1 MFKCFGAGTII
12 HARVATATKTGKQW
26 LEVTVA
32 VEDRNGDSIRVDIG
46 NSNGIFRDFLKD
58 ESLVLN
64 RWISFSGD
72 LIHSS
77 VMNSYTKPGQK
88 MVRKLK
94 HPRLRLNYGTIMRI
108 PLSALKAGNE
118 NNLITPQDI
127 ETGIAEPVIPDSEI
141 VEDVFAVQAS

>member
-12 HARVATATKTGKQW
+12 HAPVASNKESTW
-26 LEVTVA
+26 LEVTLA
-32 VEDRNGDSIRVDIG
+32 VEDSKAESIRVLM
-46 NSNGIFRDFLKD
+46 NNRNGLLEDFQKD

-64 RWISFSGD
+64 RWVSFSGS

-88 MVRKLK
+88 MVRKLT
-94 HPRLRLNYGTIMRI
+94 HPRVRLNYGTIMRI

>member
-12 HARVATATKTGKQW
+12 HARVASYKESTW
-26 LEVTVA
+26 LEVTLA
-32 VEDRNGDSIRVDIG
+32 VEDSKGESIRVLM
-46 NSNGIFRDFLKD
+46 NNRNGLLEDFRKD
-58 ESLVLN
+58 ASLVLN
-64 RWISFSGD
+64 RWVSFSGS

-94 HPRLRLNYGTIMRI
+94 HPRLRLNYGFIKRI
-108 PLSALKAGNE
+108 PLSSVTAGNE
-118 NNLITPQDI
+118 NDLITPQDI
-127 ETGIAEPVIPDSEI
+127 QTGVAHEVIPESEI